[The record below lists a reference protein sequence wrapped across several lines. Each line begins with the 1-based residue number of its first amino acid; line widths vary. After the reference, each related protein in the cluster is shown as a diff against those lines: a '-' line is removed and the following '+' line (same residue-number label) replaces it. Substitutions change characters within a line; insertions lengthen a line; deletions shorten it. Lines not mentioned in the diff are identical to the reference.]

1 MDNFVGGLTDGIA
14 FGSVYALLAIGL
26 VLAYKTSGVFNIAFG
41 VQAYASGAL
50 FYVLHT
56 KHNVNAIPSFIVAV
70 VVLAPLIG
78 VILDRL
84 FWRWLRSSSEVAKL
98 VTATGLLVAIPGF
111 VQLKFDQTAAT
122 SSKGIVPNGD
132 TVYNWGAVNLTRDQI
147 AIIVVTALVAL
158 AIWIVF
164 RYTAVGLRMQGVVES
179 PRMSELSGVNSGR
192 VSTGAWMLTSFVAGL
207 AGVLL
212 PQITGGQVVDVYYTT
227 LVTAAIVAAVLAALT
242 SIPIALVAGL
252 GLGIVQEWLN
262 RFLPTNSVI
271 AANVRPGLPFIALF
285 LVLAIDPRLRHRRT
299 TTDPMAGVDPPPP
312 ATVATTRTVSAARVT
327 RIFWIVAG
335 LIYLYY
341 VMYHGN
347 ESVLD
352 DAIRIAIFS
361 IIFCSIVVITGLGG
375 MLSFAQATFAGIGAA
390 VSSQLASQQGMSV
403 IATIL
408 IGALV
413 TAILGIIVSLPS
425 LRLGGIFLTLF
436 TFAFALAFENV
447 FLKFGWVTGGIF
459 PEVSPRPKIGTIDF
473 AHDKA
478 FLVLC
483 LVLLAIVAAMVVL
496 VREGTTGRY
505 LDAVRA
511 SEVGAASIGISSTR
525 ARIVAFGLSAG
536 IAGLGGGLLTSYEG
550 HYTASDW
557 QTFVGLFWVVI
568 VVTLGAR
575 TVEAAIQAAF
585 AFVLFQKRVLAVWIP
600 YLLNHVQP
608 FHTFAQVPTPVQ
620 YMLFGLG
627 AITYARHPEGIL
639 EYSKRRSNA
648 MMERFRGGRGSGAA
662 ESDPAAPSPAGATA

>member
-1 MDNFVGGLTDGIA
+1 MHNFVGGLTDGVA
-14 FGSVYALLAIGL
+14 YGSVYALLAIGL

-50 FYVLHT
+50 YYVLHT
-56 KHNVNAIPSFIVAV
+56 KHGVNAIPSFVVAV
-70 VVLAPLIG
+70 IVLAPLIG
-78 VILDRL
+78 VVLDRL
-84 FWRWLRSSSEVAKL
+84 LWRWLRNASEIARL
-98 VTATGLLVAIPGF
+98 VTATGLLVAIPGV

-122 SSKGIVPNGD
+122 GSKGIVPSGD
-132 TVYNWGAVNLTRDQI
+132 TVYSFGAMNLTRDQI

-158 AIWIVF
+158 GLMVVF
-164 RYTAVGLRMQGVVES
+164 RYTAVGLRMQAVVES
-179 PRMSELSGVNSGR
+179 PRMAELSGVNSAR
-192 VSTGAWMLTSFVAGL
+192 VSAGAWMLTSFVAGL

-227 LVTAAIVAAVLAALT
+227 LVSAAIVAAVLAGLT
-242 SIPIALVAGL
+242 SVPVALAAGL
-252 GLGIVQEWLN
+252 GLGILQEWLN
-262 RFLPTNSVI
+262 RFLPTNSVV
-271 AANVRPGLPFIALF
+271 ASNVRPGLPFIALF
-285 LVLAIDPRLRHRRT
+285 LVLALDPRLRHRRG
-299 TTDPMAGVDPPPP
+299 TTDPLAGVDPPPP
-312 ATVATTRTVSAARVT
+312 AAVASTRTRHATLAT
-327 RIFWIVAG
+327 RAFWSVAG
-335 LIYLYY
+335 LVYLYY
-341 VMYHGN
+341 VMFHGN
-347 ESVLD
+347 ASVRD

-375 MLSFAQATFAGIGAA
+375 QLSFAQATFAGIGAA

-408 IGALV
+408 IGAVV
-413 TAILGIIVSLPS
+413 TAFLGIVVSLPS

-459 PEVSPRPKIGTIDF
+459 PEPSPRPKLGTIDF
-473 AHDKA
+473 GHDRT

-483 LVLLAIVAAMVVL
+483 IVLLALVSAVVVL
-496 VREGTTGRY
+496 ARDGTTGRY
-505 LDAVRA
+505 LHAVRA

-525 ARIVAFGLSAG
+525 ARLVSFGLSAG

-575 TVEAAIQAAF
+575 TIEAAIQAAF
-585 AFVLFQKRVLAVWIP
+585 AFVLFQKRVLPVWIP
-600 YLLNHVQP
+600 YILDHVQP
-608 FHTFAQVPTPVQ
+608 WHHFAQVPVSVQ

-627 AITYARHPEGIL
+627 ALTFARHPEGIL
-639 EYSKRRSNA
+639 EYSKRRTA
-648 MMERFRGGRGSGAA
+648 ALGDRLRGRGPDDTAS
-662 ESDPAAPSPAGATA
+662 ESPAPSPASATV

>member
-56 KHNVNAIPSFIVAV
+56 EHNVNAIPSFIVAV
-70 VVLAPLIG
+70 VLLAPLIG

-84 FWRWLRSSSEVAKL
+84 FWRWLRTSSEVAKL

-158 AIWIVF
+158 AIWVVF

-299 TTDPMAGVDPPPP
+299 TTDPLAGVDPPPP
-312 ATVATTRTVSAARVT
+312 ATVAATRTISAAWAT
-327 RIFWIVAG
+327 RIFWTVAG

-390 VSSQLASQQGMSV
+390 VSSQLAAQQGMSV

-408 IGALV
+408 IGAVV

-459 PEVSPRPKIGTIDF
+459 PEVSPRPKVGAVDF
-473 AHDKA
+473 GHDKT

-575 TVEAAIQAAF
+575 TVEAA
-585 AFVLFQKRVLAVWIP
+585 
-600 YLLNHVQP
+600 
-608 FHTFAQVPTPVQ
+608 
-620 YMLFGLG
+620 
-627 AITYARHPEGIL
+627 
-639 EYSKRRSNA
+639 
-648 MMERFRGGRGSGAA
+648 
-662 ESDPAAPSPAGATA
+662 